1 MALRNIVLTVKNSQ
15 ATATFFAEAIGMR
28 VQHKNDNSVE
38 LSQRDGMGP
47 PIIVM
52 QAQSAAT
59 LSGGYSPLLNFDIDN
74 MDSTVTKAIN
84 QGAILDGPIKYAAY
98 GKIAAL
104 RSPDGHMIGIFE
116 PVRDSVIE
124 D

>member
-1 MALRNIVLTVKNSQ
+1 MALRNIVLTVKNSKV
-15 ATATFFAEAIGMR
+15 TATFFAEAIGMR
-28 VQHKNDNSVE
+28 VQHRNDNSVE
-38 LSQRDGMGP
+38 LSQRDGKGP

-52 QAQSAAT
+52 QAQNAAT
-59 LSGGYSPLLNFDIDN
+59 LSGGYSPLLNFDIDD
-74 MDSTVTKAIN
+74 MDKCVNNALM

-116 PVRDSVIE
+116 PAN
-124 D
+124 